1 MSQLSLWGACAGL
14 AFGRS
19 GFGKGGFL
27 RRDADG
33 GIALTG
39 VRTIGI
45 VGSGPTAIYVVKYLI
60 THDQPLDITVFEA
73 SAQAGLGMPYNPDM
87 NADYMLCNAFS
98 REIPAPVTPPIDWL
112 KHRPACEL
120 SEWEL
125 STHDL
130 SARAFYPRVLIGE
143 YLQSQFTDLCAKARA
158 AGHTI
163 TLKINTAVSDIV
175 PDGAGGANV
184 HWRHGDATGA
194 TRCDAVVI
202 ASGHNWPKQPQID
215 GITLISPW
223 PYTRIIQAPGQRIGI
238 LGSSLSAVD
247 VVVALGHARGRFE
260 EIAGEIIWL
269 PNAGQENLS
278 IAMVSHM
285 GVMP

>member
-112 KHRPACEL
+112 KHRE
-120 SEWEL
+120 
-125 STHDL
+125 
-130 SARAFYPRVLIGE
+130 
-143 YLQSQFTDLCAKARA
+143 
-158 AGHTI
+158 
-163 TLKINTAVSDIV
+163 
-175 PDGAGGANV
+175 
-184 HWRHGDATGA
+184 
-194 TRCDAVVI
+194 
-202 ASGHNWPKQPQID
+202 
-215 GITLISPW
+215 
-223 PYTRIIQAPGQRIGI
+223 
-238 LGSSLSAVD
+238 
-247 VVVALGHARGRFE
+247 
-260 EIAGEIIWL
+260 
-269 PNAGQENLS
+269 
-278 IAMVSHM
+278 
-285 GVMP
+285 